1 MRKKKEKIKC
11 EITSSRL
18 DKDATA
24 EDSGV
29 ISEIMNTLIFI
40 SSRIGNDL
48 QGEHRGSTLALG
60 MVQ

>member
-1 MRKKKEKIKC
+1 MRKKREKIKC
-11 EITSSRL
+11 AITSSRV

-29 ISEIMNTLIFI
+29 ISEINTFIFI
-40 SSRIGNDL
+40 SSRIENDQ
-48 QGEHRGSTLALG
+48 QGEDHGSTLALG